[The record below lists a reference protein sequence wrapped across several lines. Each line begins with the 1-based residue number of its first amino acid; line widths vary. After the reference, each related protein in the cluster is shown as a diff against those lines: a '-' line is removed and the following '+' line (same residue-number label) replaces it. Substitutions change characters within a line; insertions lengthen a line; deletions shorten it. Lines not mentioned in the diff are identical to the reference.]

1 MKSVVKECVC
11 KSDYQDARYGKN
23 MRVMNP
29 MAKNNKGKFK
39 CTVCERVHA

>member
-1 MKSVVKECVC
+1 MKTAIKECTC
-11 KSDYQDARYGKN
+11 KSEFQDKAHGKN

-39 CTVCERVHA
+39 CTVCERIH